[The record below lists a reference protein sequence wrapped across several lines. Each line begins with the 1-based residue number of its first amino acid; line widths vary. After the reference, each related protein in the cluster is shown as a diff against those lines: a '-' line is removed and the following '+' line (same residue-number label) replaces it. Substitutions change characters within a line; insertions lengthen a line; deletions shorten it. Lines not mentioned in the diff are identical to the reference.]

1 LAGPRALP
9 APARSVTAAV
19 SESAGCSGGAW
30 DCGYADLV
38 QSEPGEKRATGGLM
52 GYPTTIADRE
62 RFPLKRG
69 HKDRVRGSGATG
81 LPFFT
86 GRAMPETGDVYCAGH
101 GPSSRWS
108 IIALAVAT
116 GAFSARESEC
126 DNLAKG
132 QCSKVPGGCDRD
144 ERLSSCIPPGADGG
158 GLPSPIARTGPASGT
173 TSR

>member
-1 LAGPRALP
+1 MAGPRALP

-81 LPFFT
+81 LPFIVEMKV
-86 GRAMPETGDVYCAGH
+86 RIV
-101 GPSSRWS
+101 
-108 IIALAVAT
+108 
-116 GAFSARESEC
+116 SEC
-126 DNLAKG
+126 IYVRCEQRKSDSVIG
-132 QCSKVPGGCDRD
+132 EPG
-144 ERLSSCIPPGADGG
+144 LSCG
-158 GLPSPIARTGPASGT
+158 
-173 TSR
+173 